1 MEFETKRVT
10 RGLERRVGGED
21 DSVTGCHEEEGGSGA
36 VLGGDAISRP
46 ADR

>member
-1 MEFETKRVT
+1 MT

-21 DSVTGCHEEEGGSGA
+21 DSVTVCHEEEEEGGRGA
-36 VLGGDAISRP
+36 VQGGDAISRP